1 MDRFM
6 GDLTRLGTVSK
17 SCRRLHLSTPTIR
30 VYRCFVVH
38 NSVDPHLS
46 NFLSSFDR
54 FLIQRGNSKIHI
66 FPLRLCRVF
75 SANATARG
83 FDEELYQIFSWIYNV
98 VRCNVEVLEFELVEA
113 GYIQDYEGAL
123 LEFPSC
129 VFSCRSLRSL
139 RVSLTYGIIKSQLS
153 SPSSNNIVFLRL
165 NFVTL
170 EEGFCKW
177 ISCCCKCIKDI
188 WLESVKGIENITI
201 ESSSLESFEVSGV
214 GLLYLKVFGEKLE
227 RISIDWS
234 HNSPNDRLFVMS
246 APNLK
251 YLSWIGNVMNN
262 NLNFGELLRLEKVKL
277 SHRFGV
283 YDLDSAFKFLYSIR
297 RVKFLI
303 LDEATMKVLFR
314 GLVPGPLHDVTFLR
328 IEFEELIEDDIIPTL
343 VSLFKAVPN
352 LNTLHIRRKFFR
364 YEETH
369 AIRVI
374 GNSRT
379 LLLFLN
385 LSRLLWILLT
395 SRMGLS

>member
-1 MDRFM
+1 MDRFRA
-6 GDLTRLGTVSK
+6 DLTRLGTVSK

-38 NSVDPHLS
+38 NFVDPHLS

-66 FPLRLCRVF
+66 FSLRLCRVF

-113 GYIQDYEGAL
+113 GYIIDYEGAL
-123 LEFPSC
+123 LESPSC

-139 RVSLTYGIIKSQLS
+139 RLSLRYGIIKSPLS

-170 EEGFCKW
+170 EECFCKW

-188 WLESVKGIENITI
+188 WLECVKGIESITI
-201 ESSSLESFEVSGV
+201 ESSSLELFEVSGV

-227 RISIDWS
+227 HISIDWS
-234 HNSPNDRLFVMS
+234 HNSPNVRLFVMS

-283 YDLDSAFKFLYSIR
+283 YDLDSAFKFIYSIR

-343 VSLFKAVPN
+343 SSLFSKSYWELQN
-352 LNTLHIRRKFFR
+352 
-364 YEETH
+364 
-369 AIRVI
+369 
-374 GNSRT
+374 
-379 LLLFLN
+379 LFLN